1 MKRMTA
7 ALAAALCLFAAAAGL
22 YWHDVRKL
30 EECRAELI
38 YRNVDERNSCME
50 AMELVLGEQTI
61 PGLGSSELF
70 AAEDVAAFPQYLFRN
85 GQSDFNM
92 ILIGR
97 GYMQSIHHAVNAGAL
112 EPYIKDKK
120 AVLILSPQWFT
131 KAHLAP
137 ETYAS
142 RFSEEA
148 YAAFMKNPAISGPLK
163 KRVAERMEALLTAD
177 PAQLERMQKV
187 RRAVLEHTLNL
198 AERVEMGLYS
208 RFMDL
213 KAVHTLANAL
223 EPAGAA
229 KAPDKAGAA
238 NSPGVEAQDAV
249 KAGEL
254 DFLALLPEAEA
265 AGKRACTNNEY
276 YIFDAYYDTYV
287 RDALEKRKGG
297 QAKDSYMD
305 SPEYGDLRLF
315 LEVCRETGIQP
326 LIVSI
331 PVNGK
336 WYDWTGFPKEDR
348 EGYYQKIRDICE
360 EYQVP
365 LADFSGKEYEP
376 YFLKDVMHLGWK
388 GWVYVDE
395 AVYRFYQSGA
405 EE

>member
-1 MKRMTA
+1 MKRIAA
-7 ALAAALCLFAAAAGL
+7 ALTAALCLFAAAAGL

-30 EECRAELI
+30 RDCRVELM
-38 YRNVDERNSCME
+38 YQNVDERNSCME

-61 PGLGSSELF
+61 PVFGSSELF
-70 AAEDVAAFPQYLFRN
+70 AAEDVAAFPRYLFRN

-112 EPYIKDKK
+112 GPYVKNQK

-131 KAHLAP
+131 KAHLSP

-148 YAAFMKNPAISGPLK
+148 YTAFMKNPAISGPLK

-177 PAQLERMQKV
+177 PAQLERIRNV
-187 RRAVLEHTLNL
+187 RRVVLEHTLNL

-208 RFMDL
+208 RFTDL
-213 KAVHTLANAL
+213 KAVHTLAKAL
-223 EPAGAA
+223 EST
-229 KAPDKAGAA
+229 GAA
-238 NSPGVEAQDAV
+238 NSPGAGAQEQVAV
-249 KAGEL
+249 REL
-254 DFLALLPEAEA
+254 DFQALLPEAEA

-276 YIFDAYYDTYV
+276 YIYDAYYDTYV
-287 RDALEKRKGG
+287 RDALEQRKGS

-315 LEVCRETGIQP
+315 LDVCRELGIEP

-331 PVNGK
+331 PVNGT

-360 EYQVP
+360 EYQVS

-395 AVYRFYQSGA
+395 AVYQFYQNSA

>member
-30 EECRAELI
+30 KENRAELM
-38 YRNVDERNSCME
+38 YWNADERNSCME
-50 AMELVLGEQTI
+50 AMELILGEQAI
-61 PGLGSSELF
+61 PVFGSSELF
-70 AAEDVAAFPQYLFRN
+70 AAEDVSAFPKYLFRN

-92 ILIGR
+92 VLIGR

-112 EPYIKDKK
+112 GPYIKGKK
-120 AVLILSPQWFT
+120 AALILSPQWFT

-177 PAQLERMQKV
+177 PAQLERIRKV
-187 RRAVLEHTLNL
+187 RQAALEHTLNL
-198 AERVEMGLYS
+198 AGQVEMGLYS
-208 RFMDL
+208 RFIDI
-213 KAVHTLANAL
+213 KAVHALAKAL
-223 EPAGAA
+223 EPAGS
-229 KAPDKAGAA
+229 AGAA
-238 NSPGVEAQDAV
+238 DAPDAGAQEQV
-249 KAGEL
+249 RVREL
-254 DFLALLPEAEA
+254 DFQALLPEAEA

-287 RDALEKRKGG
+287 RDALEQRKGS

-315 LEVCRETGIQP
+315 LEVCRELGIEP

-348 EGYYQKIRDICE
+348 DGYYQKIRDLCE
-360 EYQVP
+360 EYQVS

-395 AVYRFYQSGA
+395 AVYRFYQGGA